1 MKKITVNLIEKTIEV
16 SKTFYK
22 KATNP
27 KTAEYRDLRAAMI
40 ENPTFDVVL
49 KESDKKSYNG
59 LDFDRMKEYIETQP
73 NSEANLKELER
84 VMEIAEAKGAKYP
97 LTKQWFLKT
106 FPEYKNS
113 EVSAKEIG
121 TTQNNSENITNIK
134 EVA

>member
-1 MKKITVNLIEKTIEV
+1 MKKITVNLIDKKIEV

-27 KTAEYRDLRAAMI
+27 KSAEYRDLRAAMI

-73 NSEANLKELER
+73 NKEANLEELER

>member
-73 NSEANLKELER
+73 NSEANLKKLER
-84 VMEIAEAKGAKYP
+84 VMEIAETKGAKYP

-113 EVSAKEIG
+113 EVSSKEIG

>member
-1 MKKITVNLIEKTIEV
+1 MKNINVDIIAKTITI
-16 SKTFYK
+16 SKAFYK
-22 KATNP
+22 KASDP
-27 KTAEYRDLRAAMI
+27 RTAEYRDLRTVII
-40 ENPTFDVVL
+40 ENPTFEIVF
-49 KESDKKSYNG
+49 KTSNKKSYNG

-73 NSEANLKELER
+73 NKEANLTELEK
-84 VMEIAEAKGAKYP
+84 VMNIAEAKGAKYP

-113 EVSAKEIG
+113 EVSSKEIG

>member
-27 KTAEYRDLRAAMI
+27 KSAEYRDLRAAMI

-73 NSEANLKELER
+73 NKEANLEELER

>member
-22 KATNP
+22 KASNP
-27 KTAEYRDLRAAMI
+27 KTAEYRELRAAMI
-40 ENPTFDVVL
+40 ENPTFDVLL

-73 NSEANLKELER
+73 NKEANLEELER

-97 LTKQWFLKT
+97 LTKKWFLKT

>member
-16 SKTFYK
+16 SETFYK

-49 KESDKKSYNG
+49 KKSDKKTYNG

>member
-73 NSEANLKELER
+73 NSEANLKELDR

-113 EVSAKEIG
+113 EVSSKEIG

>member
-1 MKKITVNLIEKTIEV
+1 MKKITVNLIDKKIEV

-27 KTAEYRDLRAAMI
+27 KSAEYRDLRAAMI

-73 NSEANLKELER
+73 NSEANLKKLER
-84 VMEIAEAKGAKYP
+84 VMETAETKGAKYP

-113 EVSAKEIG
+113 EVSSKEIG